1 MATTVYTFNDIVE
14 YADRA
19 LKGDTDCI
27 PERRQSRTNN
37 ATQHWDYESGFEG
50 AVELARTGWALGR
63 ERVEEQAMRFRDD
76 VVRDHAETF
85 ARPATVRAFAGPMV
99 NVGRYIAGVPD
110 AMLTRK
116 RTEMESP
123 VVDILCNVAASG
135 SIGAETYFTRGA
147 AVAALADLLELTGR
161 RVRVRTIMATENTGR
176 RVIKNSIN
184 IYTTIKNP
192 GDPLQLDALA
202 FTLAHPAFMRRLGFS
217 IMEQAPKKVRAAIG
231 IGDCGYGYGTPT
243 NVDNT
248 ADIYMPCILSSED
261 WSERRANEWVREQ
274 LVMLGVLKSEEEA

>member
-1 MATTVYTFNDIVE
+1 MATTVYTFNDIVD

-19 LKGDTDCI
+19 LKGDTNCI
-27 PERRQSRTNN
+27 PERRQSRTNG
-37 ATQHWDYESGFEG
+37 ATQHWDYESGFKG

-147 AVAALADLLELTGR
+147 AIAALADLLELTGR
-161 RVRVRTIMATENTGR
+161 RVRVRTVMATQTTG
-176 RVIKNSIN
+176 NGTHSIN

-274 LVMLGVLKSEEEA
+274 LVMLGVLKNEED

>member
-37 ATQHWDYESGFEG
+37 ATQHWDYESGFKG

-176 RVIKNSIN
+176 RMIKNSIN

>member
-1 MATTVYTFNDIVE
+1 MANTVYTFDDVVE

-19 LKGDTDCI
+19 LNGGTDCI
-27 PERRQSRTNN
+27 PERRQSCTNG
-37 ATQHWDYESGFEG
+37 ATQHWDYESGFKG

-147 AVAALADLLELTGR
+147 AIAALADLLELTGR
-161 RVRVRTIMATENTGR
+161 RVRVRTVMATQTTG
-176 RVIKNSIN
+176 NGTHSIN

-274 LVMLGVLKSEEEA
+274 LVMLGVLKNEED

>member
-1 MATTVYTFNDIVE
+1 MANTVYTFDDVVE

-19 LKGDTDCI
+19 LNGDTDCI
-27 PERRQSRTNN
+27 PERRQSRTNGT
-37 ATQHWDYESGFEG
+37 TQHWDYESGFEG

-123 VVDILCNVAASG
+123 VVDILCNVAASS

-161 RVRVRTIMATENTGR
+161 RVRVRTVMATETMGSN
-176 RVIKNSIN
+176 VKNSIN

-202 FTLAHPAFMRRLGFS
+202 FTLSHPAFMRRLGFS
-217 IMEQAPKKVRAAIG
+217 IMEQAPKKVRSAIG
-231 IGDCGYGYGTPT
+231 IGDCGYGYGMPT
-243 NVDNT
+243 NVENT
-248 ADIYMPCILSSED
+248 ADIYMPCILSSDD
-261 WSERRANEWVREQ
+261 WSESRAVNWVREQ
-274 LVMLGVLKSEEEA
+274 LIQLGVLKNEED